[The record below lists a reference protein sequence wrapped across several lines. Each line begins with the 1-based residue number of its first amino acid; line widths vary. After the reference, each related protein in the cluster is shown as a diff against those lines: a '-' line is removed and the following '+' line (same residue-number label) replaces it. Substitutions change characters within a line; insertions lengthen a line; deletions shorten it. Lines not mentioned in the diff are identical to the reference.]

1 MGKVAELYRLDD
13 HIRDNEYQFR
23 KLEDKMDQVAQRL
36 ERIEHLVLEL
46 KASLIP

>member
-1 MGKVAELYRLDD
+1 VGKTAELYKLDD

-36 ERIEHLVLEL
+36 DRIEQLVLEI
-46 KASLIP
+46 KDSFKR